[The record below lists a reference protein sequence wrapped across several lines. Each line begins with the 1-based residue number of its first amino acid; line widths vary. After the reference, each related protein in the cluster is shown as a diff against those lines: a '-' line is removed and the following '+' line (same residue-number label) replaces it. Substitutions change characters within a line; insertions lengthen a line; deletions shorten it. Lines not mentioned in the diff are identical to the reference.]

1 MATTT
6 TSDVRPVPA
15 TFETL
20 EIGTVAGLTT
30 DYNVYFKNI
39 ASDRELLY
47 PLTSDGSGVLT
58 ISVADDGLKIVPGQ
72 WYEVRAVLDSDQ
84 DQDNNVL
91 ITIGADATYLIKA
104 RFTEVYSAGVHNEFT
119 DLKFVIE

>member
-1 MATTT
+1 MVECHQGH
-6 TSDVRPVPA
+6 SQDLS
-15 TFETL
+15 TL

-39 ASDRELLY
+39 ATDRELLY

-58 ISVADDGLKIVPGQ
+58 ISVATDGLKVIPGE
-72 WYEVRAVLDSDQ
+72 WYEVRAVLDSDK
-84 DQDNNVL
+84 DQANDVL

-104 RFTEVYSAGVHNEFT
+104 RFTEVYSLGVHNEFT
-119 DLKFVIE
+119 DLKFVID

>member
-39 ASDRELLY
+39 ATDRELLY
-47 PLTSDGSGVLT
+47 PLTSDGAGLVT
-58 ISVADDGLKIVPGQ
+58 ISVATDGLKVIPGE
-72 WYEVRAVLDSDQ
+72 WYEVRAVLDSDK
-84 DQDNNVL
+84 DQANDVL

-104 RFTEVYSAGVHNEFT
+104 RFTEVYSLGVHNEFT
-119 DLKFVIE
+119 DLKFVID

>member
-39 ASDRELLY
+39 ATDRELLY

-58 ISVADDGLKIVPGQ
+58 ISVATDGLKVIPGE
-72 WYEVRAVLDSDQ
+72 WYEVRAVLDSDK
-84 DQDNNVL
+84 DQANDVL

-104 RFTEVYSAGVHNEFT
+104 RFTEVYSLGVHNEFT
-119 DLKFVIE
+119 DLKFVID